1 MNKLIQST
9 RRPDI
14 TFARSGKIDIFA
26 RAARLLNL
34 AKGDIINIA
43 KINDEY
49 MLFVQFRASEVV
61 GRHSCT
67 CYPTKTDG
75 RHFRLNSVALCN
87 EIRALVDIPDDRVSF
102 GIGYPVDF
110 EGSVML
116 PIITKRPL

>member
-1 MNKLIQST
+1 MNKLVQST

-43 KINDEY
+43 KIDNEY
-49 MLFVQFRASEVV
+49 MLFVQLRASEAV
-61 GRHSCT
+61 GRHSCA
-67 CYPTKTDG
+67 CHPTKTKS
-75 RHFRLNSVALCN
+75 RHFRLNSVAMCR
-87 EIRALVDIPDDRVSF
+87 EIFAISGDLSDRISF
-102 GIGYPVDF
+102 SIGYPVDN
-110 EGSVML
+110 EGTIML